1 MIRRLASSP
10 SFAALRHRNFRLL
23 WLGQLV
29 SFSGTMMQ
37 SAAVLWHVALMAP
50 PEQKGWALGMVGLVR
65 FVPIV
70 LFSLLSGV
78 VADAHDRRRLMLV
91 TQSLMA
97 LFALVLA
104 GLAFRGLATPW
115 PLYVFTALGAAAG
128 AFDGPARQSLIPQ
141 LVPRDVLPNAISLN
155 TIMFQMAAVL
165 GPTLAGLLIAT
176 AGLPWVYA
184 VNALSFVAVLLAL
197 LAMRD
202 VPEPPAQERSDVSLA
217 AALEGLRFTFRHPLI
232 RSTMLLDFFATFFS
246 SATALLPIFAQDIL
260 KVGARGYGWL
270 YAAPSVGAMLAG
282 AVMVRWSDH
291 IEQRGRVLL
300 IAVGVYGLA
309 TIAFGL
315 SRSFMLTFLCLA
327 VSGAADT
334 VSMVL
339 RNVVRQLATPDSMR
353 GRMTGVNMV
362 FFMGGPQLGE
372 LEAGLVAQAWS
383 APWSVVTGGIGC
395 LVATLWTGW
404 RTPEL
409 RAYRRTGAAADL
421 LAPFPV
427 AATEDARQPT
437 GPKRAAGDL

>member
-1 MIRRLASSP
+1 MIRRLAASP
-10 SFAALRHRNFRLL
+10 SFAALHHRNFRLL
-23 WLGQLV
+23 WIGQLV

-37 SAAVLWHVALMAP
+37 SAAVLWHVALLAP
-50 PEQKGWALGMVGLVR
+50 PDQKGWALGLVGLVR

-70 LFSLLSGV
+70 LFSMLSGV

-97 LFALVLA
+97 LSALVLA
-104 GLAFRGLATPW
+104 VLAFGGLSTPW
-115 PLYVFTALGAAAG
+115 PLYALTAFGAAAG
-128 AFDGPARQSLIPQ
+128 AFDGPARQSLVPQ
-141 LVPRDVLPNAISLN
+141 LVPRAVLPNAISLN
-155 TIMFQMAAVL
+155 TIMFQSAAVL
-165 GPTLAGLLIAT
+165 GPSLAGLLIAT

-184 VNALSFVAVLLAL
+184 LNALSFVAVLLAL
-197 LAMRD
+197 VAMKD
-202 VPEPPAQERSDVSLA
+202 VPEPAAHERSDVSFA

-246 SATALLPIFAQDIL
+246 SATALLPIFAQDVL
-260 KVGARGYGWL
+260 RVGARGYGWL
-270 YAAPSVGAMLAG
+270 YAAPSVGAMIAG
-282 AVMVRWSDH
+282 AAMVRVADR
-291 IEQRGRVLL
+291 IEHRGRVLL
-300 IAVGVYGLA
+300 VAVGIYGLA

-315 SRSFMLTFLCLA
+315 SRSFALTFLCLA
-327 VSGAADT
+327 VTGAADT

-372 LEAGLVAQAWS
+372 LEAGLVAQATS
-383 APWSVVTGGIGC
+383 APWSVITGGIGC

-409 RAYRRTGAAADL
+409 RRYRGSDSVGVVVPASAASGRK
-421 LAPFPV
+421 
-427 AATEDARQPT
+427 AAE
-437 GPKRAAGDL
+437 